1 MEDVRTAPVTGFTSI
16 SYLGMISLGFLFEF
30 LSASIQP
37 EVVGRKGGNESYS
50 SHRRCLFQPAV
61 FSLGICM
68 VLQMIGF
75 RFVNPIRN

>member
-37 EVVGRKGGNESYS
+37 EVVGHKGGNES
-50 SHRRCLFQPAV
+50 
-61 FSLGICM
+61 
-68 VLQMIGF
+68 
-75 RFVNPIRN
+75 